1 MEVDGVGLGL
11 MDSDGGGWRWMEV
24 DGGGWMELMEVDG
37 VDGG

>member
-11 MDSDGGGWRWMEV
+11 MDSDGGGWRWME
-24 DGGGWMELMEVDG
+24 LMEVDG